1 MIGFLMRVLCPPRS
15 KSRPGAGHVFNNVL
29 SENNLCFS
37 FQLSEFQCEDGKK
50 CIQKYQKCNHRS
62 ECEDNSDEK
71 DCSKFIFPLFHSLQ
85 LTSAVRGVRRV
96 QNWISYR
103 AIWPID
109 PLICL

>member
-1 MIGFLMRVLCPPRS
+1 MSPNQFMQNLCHDLGWS
-15 KSRPGAGHVFNNVL
+15 MLVMCVFNNVP

-71 DCSKFIFPLFHSLQ
+71 DCSKFSFYIF
-85 LTSAVRGVRRV
+85 
-96 QNWISYR
+96 
-103 AIWPID
+103 
-109 PLICL
+109 

>member
-1 MIGFLMRVLCPPRS
+1 MLVMC
-15 KSRPGAGHVFNNVL
+15 VFNNVP

-71 DCSKFIFPLFHSLQ
+71 DCSKFSFYIF
-85 LTSAVRGVRRV
+85 
-96 QNWISYR
+96 
-103 AIWPID
+103 
-109 PLICL
+109 

>member
-1 MIGFLMRVLCPPRS
+1 MSRSREELQNVNLNDWFSNACPPS
-15 KSRPGAGHVFNNVL
+15 PKSRPGAGHVFNNVL

-71 DCSKFIFPLFHSLQ
+71 DCSKFIFSFFAAFSKPQSCPRCQKGSKL
-85 LTSAVRGVRRV
+85 
-96 QNWISYR
+96 
-103 AIWPID
+103 D
-109 PLICL
+109 